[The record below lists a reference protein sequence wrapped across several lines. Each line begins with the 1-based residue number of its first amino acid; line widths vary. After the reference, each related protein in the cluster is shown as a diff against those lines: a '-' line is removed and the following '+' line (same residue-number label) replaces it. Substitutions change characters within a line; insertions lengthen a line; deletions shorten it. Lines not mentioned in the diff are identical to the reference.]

1 MSRRMSNA
9 SLSRIET
16 IDTDGGSIVSASS
29 LEWRNLVQP
38 NRQVNFPASEDEST
52 VPGRGC
58 VLTLGSICC
67 ERCHNARLACRG
79 SAWSKIKA
87 LFMFITTPF
96 YVLLSPLF
104 RARATRRKV
113 THHGI
118 IYFYILMASTIVFN
132 LWEQKKKGQYNSL
145 SYKFL
150 QYFEASV
157 MVGALIAMIR
167 IAFVRKTDVNWA
179 THQRNLILYFRT
191 GLYLFGASS
200 MVYTALNT
208 YNDFSCS
215 DGLNIFVNIAKFLFI
230 VGQILF
236 LNYYFQA
243 KLPGGGWSIQVSFA
257 HILGTNLSLWIWT
270 LCREVY
276 KPKNTAISK
285 ECPPINLNNTEKYFY
300 PLFVEYLLLVASMVY
315 ELWMD
320 LNVPEDSKR
329 RFVQHDWV
337 NENYQ
342 EDLESGTLGL
352 SSKYGASHPV
362 YLVSSN
368 RRRKFTP
375 SLAFSFVLGLA
386 FSSIFLAFI
395 LASTDSSWKNEK
407 WYNNFLIAN
416 ICFYCSQL
424 IACYVIKVCGQSQP
438 ANRKRAWLNLDD
450 ILLYFGLAGIVLW
463 EGFHFYGLLFEPERK
478 PLQLVHGM
486 LGLIEDIVQTVILV
500 SVRRLSSRHDTNSRT
515 ITNISLFLLATNF
528 TFWIQ
533 NSFYVEQHLENPGE
547 SRKILKESLD
557 IFGNILNPIII
568 FFRFHSATCCYQMW
582 VIFSD
587 TVITDS

>member
-29 LEWRNLVQP
+29 LEWSNLVQP
-38 NRQVNFPASEDEST
+38 NEDEST
-52 VPGRGC
+52 VPGGGF
-58 VLTLGSICC
+58 VSTLGSICC
-67 ERCHNARLACRG
+67 ERCHNTGLACRG

-87 LFMFITTPF
+87 LFIFITTPF

-132 LWEQKKKGQYNSL
+132 LWEQKKKGHYNSL

-167 IAFVRKTDVNWA
+167 IACVRKTDVNWA
-179 THQRNLILYFRT
+179 THERNLILYFRT
-191 GLYLFGASS
+191 GLYVFGATS
-200 MVYTALNT
+200 MVYTALNI

-215 DGLNIFVNIAKFLFI
+215 DALNIYVDISKFLFI

-276 KPKNTAISK
+276 KPENTGMSG
-285 ECPPINLNNTEKYFY
+285 ECPPIHLNNAEKYFY

-320 LNVPEDSKR
+320 LNLPEDSR
-329 RFVQHDWV
+329 RRLVQHDWI
-337 NENYQ
+337 NENY
-342 EDLESGTLGL
+342 LEELETGTLGL

-375 SLAFSFVLGLA
+375 SLAFSFVLGLV

-395 LASTDSSWKNEK
+395 LASTDSSSKDEK
-407 WYNNFLIAN
+407 WYNYYLIAN
-416 ICFYCSQL
+416 ICFYSTQI
-424 IACYVIKVCGQSQP
+424 IACYVIKVCSQSQP
-438 ANRKRAWLNLDD
+438 ANSKRASLNLDD

-463 EGFHFYGLLFEPERK
+463 EGFHFYGLLFDSKRK

-500 SVRRLSSRHDTNSRT
+500 SVRRLSSRDDSNSRT
-515 ITNISLFLLATNF
+515 ITSMSLFLLAANF

-533 NSFYVEQHLENPGE
+533 NSFYIEQHLRNPGE
-547 SRKILKESLD
+547 SHKNLEEILD
-557 IFGNILNPIII
+557 IFSNILNPIII

-587 TVITDS
+587 TVITER